1 VNLGL
6 NLGLGAQLLG
16 GGFSPL
22 TLFSAGEQGYWLD
35 PSDFSTMF
43 QDAAGTTPVTAA
55 GQSVRR
61 ILDKSGRGNHFTQA
75 NVANAPILGREPFG
89 GRRNLLTFTEQFDNA
104 AWVVSGLTRS
114 ANTSVAPDGST
125 TADTITGSSGI
136 NAVVFNTSPIALA
149 AADHTVSCYIKA
161 GTAAYVVL
169 SVWAGSGTLGINQWF
184 DLQSGVIG
192 SNSVTAGYTRTSGNI
207 SSVGDGWYRVSVS
220 GTTPAGNA
228 HWSLRLVD
236 TDNAFVYTNTV
247 GDTALIWGAQLETGS
262 TATAYQRVTTAF
274 DVTQAG
280 VPDCYY
286 LQYDGSDDWLQSA
299 ATINPGAVDKAQL
312 FAGVRKLSDAA
323 VGVVLESSASLAA
336 NNGTIQLLA
345 PSTAGAPTYGFTSR
359 GTSNGAA
366 TYNNAAVTAP
376 VTNVVS
382 GLADISAPSSIL
394 RVNGSQV
401 GSNTSSQGTGNYLTY
416 THFIGRRNGATIP
429 FNGRLYQMITRFGAN
444 LTADQIAA
452 TETFVNQRTGAY

>member
-22 TLFSAGEQGYWLD
+22 TLFAAGEQGYWLD

-43 QDAAGTTPVTAA
+43 QDAAGTTPVTAV
-55 GQSVRR
+55 GQSVRLM
-61 ILDKSGRGNHFTQA
+61 LDKSQGLVPGPELIVDPSFDNPAAWTTTANTSVSGGVGRFVAPTVNGDNISEADPIALVSGVYYLVTYTITNYVSGLVRPETVGGTSISIGVSRAGNGTYTEYLLAQPLNTRVRLRTTSTNANLEIESLSVRAVAGNHFTQA
-75 NVANAPILGREPFG
+75 NVANAPIL
-89 GRRNLLTFTEQFDNA
+89 QAD
-104 AWVVSGLTRS
+104 SGL
-114 ANTSVAPDGST
+114 N
-125 TADTITGSSGI
+125 
-136 NAVVFNTSPIALA
+136 FL
-149 AADHTVSCYIKA
+149 
-161 GTAAYVVL
+161 L
-169 SVWAGSGTLGINQWF
+169 F
-184 DLQSGVIG
+184 
-192 SNSVTAGYTRTSGNI
+192 
-207 SSVGDGWYRVSVS
+207 
-220 GTTPAGNA
+220 
-228 HWSLRLVD
+228 
-236 TDNAFVYTNTV
+236 
-247 GDTALIWGAQLETGS
+247 
-262 TATAYQRVTTAF
+262 
-274 DVTQAG
+274 
-280 VPDCYY
+280 
-286 LQYDGSDDWLQSA
+286 DGSDDWLQSA
-299 ATINPGAVDKAQL
+299 ATINPGAVDKAQV

-323 VGVVLESSASLAA
+323 VGIVLESSASLAA

>member
-6 NLGLGAQLLG
+6 VLGLGARPLG

-22 TLFSAGEQGYWLD
+22 SLFAAGEQGYWLD

-43 QDAAGTTPVTAA
+43 QDAAGTTPVTAV
-55 GQSVRR
+55 GQSVRLM
-61 ILDKSGRGNHFTQA
+61 LDKSRGLVLGPQLVTNGDFSNGSTGWTLGSGWSVAGGAASFSSPSGAELTQAGYSLPQGRMVEISFDIAGTCSMIVQLIGGGGADPSGIINFASGARHTVRLTASINRTTVSFSALGGTNFSIDNISVRELPGNHFTQA
-75 NVANAPILGREPFG
+75 NVANAP
-89 GRRNLLTFTEQFDNA
+89 LLQQD
-104 AWVVSGLTRS
+104 
-114 ANTSVAPDGST
+114 
-125 TADTITGSSGI
+125 
-136 NAVVFNTSPIALA
+136 
-149 AADHTVSCYIKA
+149 
-161 GTAAYVVL
+161 
-169 SVWAGSGTLGINQWF
+169 
-184 DLQSGVIG
+184 
-192 SNSVTAGYTRTSGNI
+192 TSGR
-207 SSVGDGWYRVSVS
+207 YF
-220 GTTPAGNA
+220 
-228 HWSLRLVD
+228 LL
-236 TDNAFVYTNTV
+236 F
-247 GDTALIWGAQLETGS
+247 
-262 TATAYQRVTTAF
+262 
-274 DVTQAG
+274 
-280 VPDCYY
+280 
-286 LQYDGSDDWLQSA
+286 DGSDDWLQSA
-299 ATINPGAVDKAQL
+299 ATINPGAVDKAQV